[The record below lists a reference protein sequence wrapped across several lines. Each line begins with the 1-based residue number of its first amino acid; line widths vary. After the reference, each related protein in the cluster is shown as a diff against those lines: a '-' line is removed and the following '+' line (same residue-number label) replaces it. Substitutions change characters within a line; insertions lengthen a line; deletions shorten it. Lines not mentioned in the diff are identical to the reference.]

1 MIQVYRRDLNEKN
14 KEIRKSGYILGL
26 ISNPTSGSNI
36 PIKIPKTP
44 FLRFIESTRNNINVD
59 LVLDGEIKKCIIT
72 EVQSQPA
79 FEGYL
84 HINFRCNE

>member
-1 MIQVYRRDLNEKN
+1 MIEVYKRNLKEKN

-26 ISNPTSGSNI
+26 ISNPSCGCDI

-44 FLRFIESTRNNINVD
+44 FLRFIEDNKNNLSVD

-72 EVQSQPA
+72 EVQSEPA
-79 FEGYL
+79 FEGYI
-84 HINFRCNE
+84 HINFRCTE